1 MPNHLPTV
9 VNVAVAVIHYQQQ
22 YLLGFRHAAQHQG
35 NRYEFVGGKID
46 ADESPIAALIR
57 EVAEETGMDIS
68 GISGISGISESS
80 AGAASQNHATTAIK
94 LGRLHHD
101 YGDKQ
106 VCLQVYKVALTAAQY
121 QEYQHYEQ
129 GLEGQALKWVSK
141 DTLLAGVYP
150 LPAANRTI
158 LSWLSLPSQVAI
170 TYPIAHFY
178 QQTDIEPAS
187 LDKTNVEQ
195 DNSIAQA
202 AWLTYHQQ
210 HLPAAAWVYIR
221 PKADDS
227 AAIAAQLMQAR
238 PDIQTLLPMSLLS
251 TQSLPNVQALHLT
264 HAEVM
269 RWFNRHKTQAQHTT
283 NHDHVGLS
291 ATYPLIISCHD
302 RDSIHAANQLAALRV
317 QQQLPP
323 VIAIFLSP
331 VMSTQSHPDT
341 DALGWEKWS
350 SLAQLADM
358 PVIALGGLAPAMRST
373 ATQYGAMSIAGIR
386 QFHEG

>member
-1 MPNHLPTV
+1 MPNHLPTS

-22 YLLGFRHAAQHQG
+22 YLLGFRHATQHQG

-68 GISGISGISESS
+68 GISERS
-80 AGAASQNHATTAIK
+80 ADSQNHATTAIK

-121 QEYQHYEQ
+121 QKYHHYEQ

-141 DTLLAGVYP
+141 DALLVGIYP
-150 LPAANRTI
+150 LPDANRTI
-158 LSWLSLPSQVAI
+158 LSWLALPSQVAI

-178 QQTDIEPAS
+178 PQTDSIEQS
-187 LDKTNVEQ
+187 
-195 DNSIAQA
+195 SAQA
-202 AWLTYHQQ
+202 AWLTYHHQ
-210 HLPAAAWVYIR
+210 HLPTAAWVYIR

-227 AAIAAQLMQAR
+227 AALAAQLMQAR
-238 PDIQTLLPMSLLS
+238 PDIQTLLPMSLLP

-269 RWFNRHKTQAQHTT
+269 TWFNLHKTDAQHTI
-283 NHDHVGLS
+283 NHDPIGLS
-291 ATYPLIISCHD
+291 ARYPLIISCHD
-302 RDSIHAANQLAALRV
+302 TDSIHAANQLAALRV

-331 VMSTQSHPDT
+331 VLMTQSHPET

-358 PVIALGGLAPAMRST
+358 PVIALGGLAPAMSTT